1 MVVLPVVFL
10 HGLDFVEEHGR
21 LMMQHLPREAD
32 QASAC
37 RQVKIFSFVDALR
50 KNAQKR

>member
-1 MVVLPVVFL
+1 MVVLPVVLL

-21 LMMQHLPREAD
+21 LMMQHFPGETD

-37 RQVKIFSFVDALR
+37 RQVKIFTLVDALR
-50 KNAQKR
+50 KNAQKC